1 VRVGPGARR
10 EQTSILRETVAASA
24 VLGVAAILVGAI
36 AGHSAVGLGSALG
49 LVIGS
54 SNGYLVIA
62 LLDRD
67 SPVVFGSLVR
77 LAALSAMAIGA
88 ALVFGSAPWSVL
100 IGVAGAQV
108 VMVAMSVRQGLR
120 A

>member
-1 VRVGPGARR
+1 L
-10 EQTSILRETVAASA
+10 I
-24 VLGVAAILVGAI
+24 
-36 AGHSAVGLGSALG
+36 
-49 LVIGS
+49 
-54 SNGYLVIA
+54 
-62 LLDRD
+62 
-67 SPVVFGSLVR
+67 R

>member
-1 VRVGPGARR
+1 MLGA
-10 EQTSILRETVAASA
+10 
-24 VLGVAAILVGAI
+24 AAILVGAL
-36 AGHSAVGLGSALG
+36 AGHSAVGLGAALG

-67 SPVVFGSLVR
+67 SPFVFGSLMR
-77 LAALSAMAIGA
+77 LATLSALAIGVA
-88 ALVFGSAPWSVL
+88 IVFRTAPWSVL
-100 IGVAGAQV
+100 IGVAAAQV
-108 VMVAMSVRQGLR
+108 VMVAVSVRQGLR

>member
-1 VRVGPGARR
+1 VTVGPGARR
-10 EQTSILRETVAASA
+10 EQTSILRETVAGSA
-24 VLGVAAILVGAI
+24 VLGVLALFVGAI
-36 AGHSAVGLGSALG
+36 AGHSAVGLGTALG

-67 SPVVFGSLVR
+67 SPFVFGSLMR
-77 LAALSAMAIGA
+77 LAALSAMAIGV

-100 IGVAGAQV
+100 IGVAAAQV

>member
-1 VRVGPGARR
+1 MHADHAA
-10 EQTSILRETVAASA
+10 LRTHVAIPSQCR
-24 VLGVAAILVGAI
+24 
-36 AGHSAVGLGSALG
+36 
-49 LVIGS
+49 
-54 SNGYLVIA
+54 A

-67 SPVVFGSLVR
+67 SPFVFGSLMR
-77 LAALSAMAIGA
+77 LAALSALAIVV

-100 IGVAGAQV
+100 IGVAAAQV

>member
-1 VRVGPGARR
+1 MTFGPGARR
-10 EQTSILRETVAASA
+10 EQTSILRETVAVSA
-24 VLGVAAILVGAI
+24 VLGVAAIVVAAI
-36 AGHSAVGLGSALG
+36 AGHSSVGLGVALG

-67 SPVVFGSLVR
+67 SPFVFGSLMR
-77 LAALSAMAIGA
+77 LAALSALAIVV

-100 IGVAGAQV
+100 IGVAAAQV